1 MVGHVTF
8 DIACQRLDFAG
19 TNIFLGTGKHLK
31 TFSVWKKHPFYLEE
45 ELRGTLQS
53 TCYLFMLLFRQELWQ
68 EKKNCRVEKRSLQSE
83 DR

>member
-19 TNIFLGTGKHLK
+19 TNIYFGTGKHLK
-31 TFSVWKKHPFYLEE
+31 TCSERNKHPFYLEE
-45 ELRGTLQS
+45 ELQGTLQS

-68 EKKNCRVEKRSLQSE
+68 DKINCRVEKHSLQSE